1 MPPVRLQS
9 ADALHAII
17 EPISPSFGSSRLVLT
32 TGYVVQVL
40 LMAADQWH
48 TTRRT
53 MQVTLQSISLVKPEE
68 GSINMHAEERSIRH
82 KR

>member
-17 EPISPSFGSSRLVLT
+17 EPISPSFGPSRLALT

-40 LMAADQWH
+40 PMAANQWH

-53 MQVTLQSISLVKPEE
+53 MQVTL
-68 GSINMHAEERSIRH
+68 
-82 KR
+82 